1 MRATCQCDRYC
12 LRRGVGENSW
22 FTGQLE
28 IHQTR
33 PDAVAVLH
41 EHSPWAQ
48 IWASQPRLLEPFNTD
63 SAIIESIRAVQDPLV
78 AKDGHRALTRDESLG
93 PTAKILIHVATE
105 SFRWGVRWR
114 KPLSITSLRRGQPI
128 PTSYSPRQ
136 GGGEDVRTRV
146 RDFRQA
152 TPDGAE
158 NHFRPYLQ
166 QVLNA
171 HPESR
176 IVIAHG
182 A

>member
-1 MRATCQCDRYC
+1 M
-12 LRRGVGENSW
+12 GENSC

-28 IHQTR
+28 IDQAR

-41 EHSPWAQ
+41 ERSLWAQ

-63 SAIIESIRAVQDPLV
+63 SAIIESIRAVRDPLV
-78 AKDGHRALTRDESLG
+78 AKDG
-93 PTAKILIHVATE
+93 
-105 SFRWGVRWR
+105 
-114 KPLSITSLRRGQPI
+114 
-128 PTSYSPRQ
+128 
-136 GGGEDVRTRV
+136 GGEHLRPQV
-146 RDFRQA
+146 RDFWQA

-166 QVLNA
+166 QVLND
-171 HPESR
+171 HRESR